1 MNFFFRN
8 LWIIAIILTSITFV
22 GIPLV
27 YLKGQKSSKWK
38 KRAQKLDRIW
48 FVLGLVTLG
57 ILWIEMILSAYTFI
71 KVFK

>member
-1 MNFFFRN
+1 M
-8 LWIIAIILTSITFV
+8 FV